1 MKKTLYILQ
10 NGELHRKDNSLYFES
25 TKGRKF
31 IPVESTNDICIF
43 GNVEVSKRFLDFC
56 TQKRI
61 PIHYLDIYGDYI
73 GTYYPREHYNS
84 GYTIIKQVE
93 FYLDK
98 EKRLVLA
105 KAIVYGYIEQSL
117 KVIKYY
123 VNRKDGKS
131 QVKLEKLCIKLEEM
145 KKDIINKKTIDEIM
159 LIVEKAEEKY
169 KSSFNFIINNLQF
182 VDNGDKNSA
191 EHVRK
196 NTIIR
201 FGKSIGQAI
210 ILSEI
215 YKTYLDP
222 RIGYFH
228 DADLGV
234 FPLCLDILYIFKPIM
249 IYRLIFML
257 LNKSMITER
266 DFKEHKGNVILSREG
281 KGKFITELDKRMRT
295 TIKHRHLGRYVSYR
309 RIIRLE
315 LYKIQKHIIEGIK
328 YNPYL
333 ALW

>member
-10 NGELHRKDNSLYFES
+10 DGELHRKDNSLYFES
-25 TKGRKF
+25 TRGRKF

-43 GNVEVSKRFLDFC
+43 GDVEVSKRFLDFC
-56 TQKRI
+56 TQKHI
-61 PIHYLDIYGDYI
+61 PIHYLDIYGNYI

-84 GYTIIKQVE
+84 GYTIIKQAE

-105 KAIVYGYIEQSL
+105 KAIAYGYIEQSL
-117 KVIKYY
+117 RVVRYY
-123 VNRKDGKS
+123 SNRKDGES
-131 QVKLEKLCIKLEEM
+131 RVRLEKLCSKFEEM
-145 KKDIINKKTIDEIM
+145 QKDVVNKKTINEIL
-159 LIVEKAEEKY
+159 LIVKKAEEGHKD
-169 KSSFNFIINNLQF
+169 SFNLIINNAQF
-182 VDNGDKNSA
+182 IDDENQSST
-191 EHVRK
+191 EHARK

-201 FGKSIGQAI
+201 FGRSIGQAI

-222 RIGYFH
+222 RIGYLH

-249 IYRLIFML
+249 IYRLIFTL
-257 LNKSMITER
+257 LNKSMITEK
-266 DFKEHKGNVILSREG
+266 DFKEHKGDVILSREG

-295 TIKHRHLGRYVSYR
+295 TIKHRHLGRHVSYR

-315 LYKIQKHIIEGIK
+315 LYKIQKHIIEGIE